1 SWSMVVATTRP
12 AWRIRPIS
20 SGDLKMIM
28 VSRTLSQVRQCGQD
42 ALGDLCLGPLG
53 VDLPEQSPVRI
64 ELEERRGAL
73 PIDLQATTDRRL
85 VLVGPLQE
93 WPAARVAPALRPG
106 RVEEHV
112 VGTLAVGTGPAA
124 SDALHSGLLVHEEGQ
139 RSRQWRVPGPKLC
152 LQRLRLPDVARE
164 AVQDEPAGGLIDG
177 LHHHSD
183 GHLVGNQLA
192 GVEE

>member
-1 SWSMVVATTRP
+1 MNSSARRSRSSVVRPGRTAARSWSMVVATTRP

-28 VSRTLSQVRQCGQD
+28 VSPTLSQVRQGGQD

-93 WPAARVAPALRPG
+93 WPTARVAHALRSG
-106 RVEEHV
+106 RVEKNV
-112 VGTLAVGTGPAA
+112 VGTLAVGTRPAA
-124 SDALHSGLLVHEEGQ
+124 RRALPTGLPVPQGGP
-139 RSRQWRVPGPKLC
+139 RSPQ
-152 LQRLRLPDVARE
+152 
-164 AVQDEPAGGLIDG
+164 
-177 LHHHSD
+177 
-183 GHLVGNQLA
+183 
-192 GVEE
+192 